1 MTGTE
6 DRAAELKANILL
18 VDDQPANLHALEAVL
33 ETLGENLVKAQS
45 GAEALRLLLQQDFAV
60 ILLDVQMRDL
70 DGFETAKL
78 IRGRDRSRHTPII
91 FLTAHDSPDFTPVKA
106 YTLGAVDY
114 LVKPLVPV
122 ILRAK
127 VAGFVEL
134 FHKGERLRQLER
146 REYERRLAD
155 EALRRSEEHFRL
167 MADSAPVLLWLADP
181 AARCT
186 FVNRP
191 WLEFTGRTLGQE
203 LGGGWAESV
212 HPDDRP
218 RWLETYLAGA
228 RARRGFRREYRLRR
242 ADGEY
247 RWMLSTAT
255 PRFGPDGG
263 FAGCVGSVIDITER
277 RQAEEALRESRE
289 RLDLVLRSTRVGLWY
304 CDLPF
309 DRMEWNADCK
319 EHFGLPPDAAVTID
333 TFYERMHPDDRERT
347 RAAIERSIAERVPY
361 DVEHRTVA
369 PDGRVRW
376 VRALGQASYAA
387 DGRPLHFDG
396 ITVETTDRKQLE
408 GELRQRVEQ
417 LAAADRAKDEFLT
430 MLAHELRNPLAPI
443 LTGLH
448 IAREAADADT
458 RAQALAAAERQT
470 RHLARLVDDLLDV
483 SRITRGKVEIRGE
496 VLDLARLVRTAAEDR
511 RPVLEQHGLALAVE
525 APGAP
530 VWVSG
535 DPTRLVQVLNN
546 LLDNAAK
553 FTDAGGRVDVRL
565 AVAPPEAVV
574 TVRDTG
580 IGIGPEMLPRLFDVF
595 AQADRS
601 LERTRGGLGLGLSVV
616 KGLVALH
623 GGRVEAASAGPG
635 RGAEL
640 TVRLPLAREP
650 AAPAPAV
657 AGAGAG
663 PHGPRLRVVI
673 VEDSPDSADSL
684 RLLLEVQGHEVRV
697 AHSGPEGVE
706 LALAWRPDIVVSDIG
721 LPGLSG
727 FEVARQLRGQPG
739 LEKTLLVALSGYG
752 GEEECRRGREAGFDH
767 YLIKPADP
775 ADLRRLLTSRA
786 G

>member
-6 DRAAELKANILL
+6 DRAAEPKANILL

-33 ETLGENLVKAQS
+33 EDLGENLVKAQS

-114 LVKPLVPV
+114 LLKPLVPV

-181 AARCT
+181 EARCT

-191 WLEFTGRTLGQE
+191 WLEFTGRTLEQE

-212 HPDDRP
+212 HPEDRP
-218 RWLETYLAGA
+218 RWLEIYRTGA
-228 RARRGFRREYRLRR
+228 RERRGFRREYRLRR

-247 RWMLSTAT
+247 RWMFGTAT
-255 PRFGPDGG
+255 PRVASDGR
-263 FAGCVGSVIDITER
+263 FAGCVGSVIDISER

-304 CDLPF
+304 CNLPF
-309 DRMEWNADCK
+309 DRLEWNSRCK
-319 EHFGLPPDAAVTID
+319 AHFGLPPDAAVTID
-333 TFYERMHPDDRERT
+333 TFYECLHPDDRERT

-361 DVEHRTVA
+361 DVEYRTVA
-369 PDGRVRW
+369 PDGQVRW
-376 VRALGQASYAA
+376 VRALGQATYAA

-396 ITVETTDRKQLE
+396 ITVETTDRKELE
-408 GELRQRVEQ
+408 EELRQRVEQ

-448 IAREAADADT
+448 VARQASDADM
-458 RAQALAAAERQT
+458 RDQVLAAAERQT
-470 RHLARLVDDLLDV
+470 RHLARLMDDLLDV

-525 APGAP
+525 APAAP

-535 DPTRLVQVLNN
+535 DPTRLVQVVNN

-553 FTDAGGRVDVRL
+553 FTDPGGRVDVRL
-565 AVAPPEAVV
+565 AVAGAPPEAVV

-580 IGIGPEMLPRLFDVF
+580 IGIDPEMLPRLFDVF

-616 KGLVALH
+616 KGLVTLH

-640 TVRLPLAREP
+640 TVRLPLARGLAAP
-650 AAPAPAV
+650 AAPAPA
-657 AGAGAG
+657 AA
-663 PHGPRLRVVI
+663 PPGPRLRVVI

-739 LEKTLLVALSGYG
+739 LEKTLLVALTGYG
-752 GEEECRRGREAGFDH
+752 GEEECRLGREAGFDH
-767 YLIKPADP
+767 YLVKPADP
-775 ADLRRLLTSRA
+775 ADLRRVLTSRA